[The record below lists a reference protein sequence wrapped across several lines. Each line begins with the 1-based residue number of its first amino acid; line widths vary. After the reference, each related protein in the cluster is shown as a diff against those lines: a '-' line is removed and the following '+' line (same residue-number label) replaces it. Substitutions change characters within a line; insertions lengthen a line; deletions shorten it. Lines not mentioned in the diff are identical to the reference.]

1 MNNFV
6 IGKTEV
12 QYKHM
17 KIKELEHRR
26 AEDRIC
32 RLQQIVLEA
41 ANDWPDQI
49 KTTEDFVSCI
59 EQKIGSIANKANM
72 ELWVTHADV
81 GSEAWY
87 IESLGTLLELY
98 SLFCS
103 RLPVKDIFGI
113 LDNPT
118 GNG

>member
-6 IGKTEV
+6 IEKTEV
-12 QYKHM
+12 QHKRM
-17 KIKELEHRR
+17 NIKELEHRS
-26 AEDRIC
+26 AVDRIG

-49 KTTEDFVSCI
+49 KTTEDFIAGI
-59 EQKIGSIANKANM
+59 EQKIGSIANKANI

-87 IESLGTLLELY
+87 IESLGSLLELY
-98 SLFCS
+98 LLFDS
-103 RLPVKDIFGI
+103 HLPVKDIFCM